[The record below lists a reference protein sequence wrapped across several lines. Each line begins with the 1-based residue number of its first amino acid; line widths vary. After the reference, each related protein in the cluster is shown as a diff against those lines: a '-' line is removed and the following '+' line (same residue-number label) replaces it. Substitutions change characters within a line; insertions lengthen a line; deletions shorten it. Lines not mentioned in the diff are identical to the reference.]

1 MKTNNLKL
9 TNQINMFESHIKTY
23 DNSHLCSKKN
33 SNSFHS
39 SNKPH
44 TKKRK
49 GSLVEIDDNF
59 TYQTTPTTNTI
70 KDKEHNSEEEVT
82 EFQLEPEV
90 KSNKENIQ
98 NFANITITDKSI
110 KSSTGSNVSND
121 TMKEELYFP
130 KQCKNSNSDF
140 NNQYNSPSMNQIS
153 QNLNSG
159 PSQIYSRH
167 PSTNAIV
174 PSNTS
179 VNVSVFNC
187 YDSFSEQTQS
197 ADKKSKLNLSN
208 IRIGNGYYDK
218 ETDNTVLFTIT
229 IKVSNEDLLLK
240 IRRNDDI
247 FKTVRIF
254 CEVKKLDEKY
264 KRPLILYIIK
274 VLNRIYGIVTL
285 NLTRDEIKF
294 LNGIKNTY

>member
-1 MKTNNLKL
+1 
-9 TNQINMFESHIKTY
+9 MFESHIKTY
-23 DNSHLCSKKN
+23 DNSHRCSKKN

-39 SNKPH
+39 SNKPY

-98 NFANITITDKSI
+98 NFANITITDKLI
-110 KSSTGSNVSND
+110 ASSTGSNVSND
-121 TMKEELYFP
+121 TMKEAFNFP
-130 KQCKNSNSDF
+130 KQCKNSNSEF

-153 QNLNSG
+153 HDLNSG

-167 PSTNAIV
+167 PSSNAIV

-179 VNVSVFNC
+179 ANVSAFNC
-187 YDSFSEQTQS
+187 YDSLSEQTQS

-208 IRIGNGYYDK
+208 IYIGNGYFDN
-218 ETDNTVLFTIT
+218 ERENTVILTIN
-229 IKVSNEDLLLK
+229 IKVSNEETLLFK
-240 IRRNDDI
+240 IKRKDDI
-247 FKTVRIF
+247 FKTVIIF
-254 CEVKKLDEKY
+254 FEVNQLDEKY

-274 VLNRIYGIVTL
+274 VLNRIYGIVNL
-285 NLTRDEIKF
+285 NLTIDKIEF
-294 LNGIKNTY
+294 LNGIKDTY

>member
-1 MKTNNLKL
+1 
-9 TNQINMFESHIKTY
+9 MFESHIKTY
-23 DNSHLCSKKN
+23 DNSHRCSKNN

-49 GSLVEIDDNF
+49 GSFVEIDDNF

-98 NFANITITDKSI
+98 NFANITITDKPI
-110 KSSTGSNVSND
+110 ASSTGNNVSND
-121 TMKEELYFP
+121 TMKEELYYP

-153 QNLNSG
+153 HNLNSG

-167 PSTNAIV
+167 PSSNAIV

-179 VNVSVFNC
+179 VNVSAFNC

-208 IRIGNGYYDK
+208 IYIGNGYFEK
-218 ETDNTVLFTIT
+218 EKENTAILTIN
-229 IKVSNEDLLLK
+229 IKVSNEGTLVLK
-240 IRRNDDI
+240 IKRNDDI

-254 CEVKKLDEKY
+254 CENNQLDEKY

-274 VLNRIYGIVTL
+274 VLNRIYGIVNL
-285 NLTRDEIKF
+285 NLTIDKIEF
-294 LNGIKNTY
+294 LNGIKDTY